1 MEDPTESKK
10 WKGILGKTGRKGWF
24 FVVSRFNYSYMIQ
37 LQFPNNDHRRL
48 EQFETCPGAARAVQ
62 HEQLERTGLSSM
74 TRRDDKDD
82 QHQLKQLKN
91 SPTLPCWSRVVE
103 ASSSVLYYLFHSY
116 RLQKTT
122 QVGDNGYRFLNH
134 LVEVMFSNCDNGEI
148 SPTFMHKG

>member
-48 EQFETCPGAARAVQ
+48 EQFETCPGPAKAVQ

-74 TRRDDKDD
+74 TRRNDKDD

-122 QVGDNGYRFLNH
+122 QVGDNGYRFL
-134 LVEVMFSNCDNGEI
+134 VEVMFLNCDNHGI